1 MVQRGDMVT
10 ASDTPGVWQVGA
22 WRRTEQGI
30 ALLLLPRDANA
41 MLYLASTVDPGI
53 PVLLRF
59 AEDVRAVP
67 LEGAT
72 QD

>member
-1 MVQRGDMVT
+1 MVT
-10 ASDTPGVWQVGA
+10 ASDTPGVWQVAA

-30 ALLLLPRDANA
+30 ALLLLPRDADA

-59 AEDVRAVP
+59 AEDVRTVP
-67 LEGAT
+67 LAGAT